1 MRNIA
6 VMPNIYRDND
16 LSATKDIV
24 DILIGYGKKIFMED
38 KFKGH
43 SSLSRYR
50 EISYANIDEILEH
63 SELLVVL
70 GGDGTILN
78 IADKASRYD
87 IPILGINFGNLG
99 FLSQAEKGDNT
110 VFEKLFSG
118 KYSIRQNMMLSVKIK
133 SESGFRESFTALND
147 VVIRGEYS
155 RMINLELA
163 VNGTRVSSY
172 PADGIIV
179 ATATG
184 STAYSLSAGGPI
196 VHPDIDAMVITPI
209 CPHTLS
215 ERCMVIPS
223 ESTVKIGVASPKR
236 LVDAVVTI
244 DGQKAHVLND
254 GEYVEVEKLNRRIKL
269 VNLFDRNFFGIL
281 KEKL

>member
-1 MRNIA
+1 MQNIA
-6 VMPNIYRDND
+6 VMPNIYRDED
-16 LSATKDIV
+16 LNATREIV
-24 DILIGYGKKIFMED
+24 DVLIGYEKNIFMEEKFANYPVLKEYKTIKYSDID
-38 KFKGH
+38 KM
-43 SSLSRYR
+43 
-50 EISYANIDEILEH
+50 LEN

-118 KYSIRQNMMLSVKIK
+118 KYSISQNMMLSIKIK
-133 SESGFRESFTALND
+133 SDNGFRESFTALND

-155 RMINLELA
+155 RMIKLEVA
-163 VNGTRVSSY
+163 VDGTHASSY
-172 PADGIIV
+172 SADGVIV
-179 ATATG
+179 STATG

-196 VHPDIDAMVITPI
+196 VHPDIDVMILTPV

-215 ERCMVIPS
+215 ERAMVIPS
-223 ESTVKIGVASPKR
+223 DSTVRIGVVSPKM
-236 LVDAVVTI
+236 LDSVVTI
-244 DGQKAHVLND
+244 DGKKAHILKD
-254 GEYVEVEKLNRRIKL
+254 EEYVEVEKLNRRIKL
-269 VNLFDRNFFGIL
+269 VNLYDRNFYGLL